1 MVERLAGELDDHAPA
16 GPAEREDLEAMRAF
30 AEAKDEPFDRT
41 DLEGHFVASGIV
53 ASPTLDRVV
62 LLHHTQLEMWLQPG
76 GHAERDENRGRAIAR
91 REVREETNL
100 DVDEHPAW
108 SGLLD
113 VDVHKIP
120 ATETMPEH
128 RHLDL
133 RYLFQADPEAVPTA
147 PADEAGKVRWF
158 DVEVARRKLD
168 LDEGLER
175 ALWKVHSLRVE
186 AGYEGETTELPG
198 EG

>member
-1 MVERLAGELDDHAPA
+1 MVERLRRELDEHAPA
-16 GPAEREDLEAMRAF
+16 GPDEREDLEAMLAF
-30 AEAKDEPFDRT
+30 AEAKDQPFDRS
-41 DLEGHFVASGIV
+41 DPEGHFVASGIV
-53 ASPTLDRVV
+53 ASPELDQVV
-62 LLHHTQLEMWLQPG
+62 LLHHNQLEMWLQPG
-76 GHAERDENRGRAIAR
+76 GHAEPDENRGRAIAR
-91 REVREETNL
+91 REVREETTL

-108 SGLLD
+108 SGLFD
-113 VDVHKIP
+113 VDVHQIP
-120 ATETMPEH
+120 ASGSMPEH

-175 ALWKVHSLRVE
+175 ALWKLHSLRVE
-186 AGYEGETTELPG
+186 AGYEGETRQL
-198 EG
+198 